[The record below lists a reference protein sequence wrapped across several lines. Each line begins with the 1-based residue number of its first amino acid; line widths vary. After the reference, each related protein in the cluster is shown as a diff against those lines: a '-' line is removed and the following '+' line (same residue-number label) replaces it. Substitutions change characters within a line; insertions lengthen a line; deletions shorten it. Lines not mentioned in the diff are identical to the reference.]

1 MSGVGTPARQ
11 RGFTLIEVLVA
22 FALLAVGLGILLAIL
37 SSGVRGIANASD
49 STRASLYAQGLFA
62 TLGGDGQLHP
72 GHSQG
77 SFENG
82 RYRWTLEI
90 SRYPT
95 PHVTPP
101 PGGAPGAPIAVDPD
115 SEPRLLQ
122 VVLTM
127 RWGAGPG
134 HALRVDTLRAYV
146 PPAMTP

>member
-1 MSGVGTPARQ
+1 MSAVVARTRQ
-11 RGFTLIEVLVA
+11 RGYTLLEVLVA
-22 FALLAVGLGILLAIL
+22 FSLLAIGLGILLAIL
-37 SSGVRGIANASD
+37 SSGVRGIANASE

-72 GHSQG
+72 GRSQG

-82 RYRWTLEI
+82 RFRWTLEI

-95 PHVTPP
+95 PQVTPP
-101 PGGAPGAPIAVDPD
+101 PGGAPGAPIALDPN

-122 VVLTM
+122 LALTM
-127 RWGAGPG
+127 NWGSGPG
-134 HALRVDTLRAYV
+134 RSLRVDTLRAYV